1 MTNYFVELSTQN
13 KVSFCDLSKTIF
25 YFTYQTF
32 GKIENLYIFVRLLK
46 SSCLFMPVQKVTKE
60 EILIRSS
67 DIFRTKGYHN
77 TSMQDLAQNC
87 GLLKGSLYHY
97 FPSKEML
104 MKDLLVWFYNYL
116 QEKVFPIAND
126 ISLSP
131 EERMEKLLKKM
142 GRLLLEKEGG
152 CLVGN
157 TTLETVGIIPEF
169 HEVLKNIMDGWT
181 RALQQIFMTGK
192 EEPTAYRMAQQTI
205 MEFEGAVMFSK
216 LYGEKQF
223 VYDAFLRAIEKLK

>member
-1 MTNYFVELSTQN
+1 MSGY
-13 KVSFCDLSKTIF
+13 
-25 YFTYQTF
+25 
-32 GKIENLYIFVRLLK
+32 
-46 SSCLFMPVQKVTKE
+46 SSIVFICQKLMPIQKVTKE
-60 EILIRSS
+60 EILLKSS

-104 MKDLLVWFYNYL
+104 MKDLLLWIYTYL
-116 QEKVFPIAND
+116 KERVFPIAQD
-126 ISLSP
+126 MSLTP
-131 EERMEKLLKKM
+131 EERMGKLLKKM

-157 TTLETVGIIPEF
+157 TTLETVGVIPEF
-169 HEVLKNIMDGWT
+169 HEVLKNIMNDWT
-181 RALQQIFMTGK
+181 LALQQIFMTQK
-192 EEPTAYRMAQQTI
+192 DEEISFKLAQLTI

-216 LYGEKQF
+216 LYGDRQYL
-223 VYDAFLRAIEKLK
+223 YDAFARTMLKLQ

>member
-1 MTNYFVELSTQN
+1 
-13 KVSFCDLSKTIF
+13 
-25 YFTYQTF
+25 
-32 GKIENLYIFVRLLK
+32 
-46 SSCLFMPVQKVTKE
+46 MPVQKVTKE

>member
-1 MTNYFVELSTQN
+1 M
-13 KVSFCDLSKTIF
+13 
-25 YFTYQTF
+25 
-32 GKIENLYIFVRLLK
+32 KILYTFVRLLIRRY
-46 SSCLFMPVQKVTKE
+46 LFMPIQKVTKE
-60 EILIRSS
+60 EILIKSS

-104 MKDLLVWFYNYL
+104 MKDLLLWFYNYL
-116 QEKVFPIAND
+116 QEKVFPISAD
-126 ISLSP
+126 ATLTP

-157 TTLETVGIIPEF
+157 TTLETVGVIPEF

-181 RALQQIFMTGK
+181 HALQQIFMTGK
-192 EEPTAYRMAQQTI
+192 EEAMAFRMAQQTI
-205 MEFEGAVMFSK
+205 MEFEGAVMFAK
-216 LYGEKQF
+216 LYGNKQF
-223 VYDAFLRAIEKLK
+223 LYDAFVRTMEKLK